1 MYRRRLVFAC
11 LATISLVV
19 TFGFLAPAAS
29 ARSTEATPIVE
40 PGLNAQPAPEFQIAA
55 DPLTLTQ
62 TLISPGEADIVE
74 GSLLDI
80 ELKIETGDMSLDNVV
95 ATSSPAPQFCFF
107 PGMFVGTNSMMTCRV
122 SYVVTAADVANGGLT
137 NEFTITW
144 DGIFGTVSQTS
155 SLVLSFGGPAPV
167 TTLAL
172 SSECLPVKIENGY
185 YVVPFAVTFTGT
197 APAPGYLVSQSQAS
211 VAPWPD
217 QFAVNF
223 PPFDAQNLPW
233 TGTYEARYLIQPAA
247 PFLTMNFTG
256 YIIDTTNAT
265 PPVTDTIPISCA
277 ITAVDP
283 TPTPTNTPEPT
294 ATNTPTPTPTN
305 TPEPTATNTPTPTP
319 TNTPTPTATSTP
331 EPTATQTPTPTA
343 TNTPEPTATNT
354 PEPTATNTP
363 EPTATNTPEPTA
375 TSTLEPTATNTPEPT
390 ATGTATEVPTT
401 PIPTLTPTISPT
413 QAPESGA
420 VQVTVR
426 TDDGGDIPAGAQ
438 VCLDGACQPIGGAMA
453 NVAAFQAAAPERS
466 VVFDGLVPGVYSVNV
481 TDVSPYEEYAGVVTV
496 EPGVTTSLDVVLS
509 RAQAPTQTP
518 DPATPTATTPPGT
531 VAPTPSGGATGVT
544 DLPSTG
550 AGGQTGQN
558 ALALALA
565 AVTLGLVAWALAW
578 RRSTR

>member
-1 MYRRRLVFAC
+1 MYRRRLMFAC

-62 TLISPGEADIVE
+62 TLISPAEADIVE

-80 ELKIETGDMSLDNVV
+80 ELIIETGDMSLENVV
-95 ATSSPAPQFCFF
+95 ATSSPAPQSCFF
-107 PGMFVGTNSMMTCRV
+107 PGMSVGTNSMMTCRV

-217 QFAVNF
+217 QFAVSF

-233 TGTYEARYLIQPAA
+233 TGTYEARYLTQPAA

-277 ITAVDP
+277 ITAVD
-283 TPTPTNTPEPT
+283 
-294 ATNTPTPTPTN
+294 
-305 TPEPTATNTPTPTP
+305 PTPTP

-375 TSTLEPTATNTPEPT
+375 TSTVEPTATNTPEPT

-426 TDDGGDIPAGAQ
+426 TDDGGDIPGGAQ
-438 VCLDGACQPIGGAMA
+438 VCLDGACQPIGGAIA
-453 NVAAFQAAAPERS
+453 SVAAFQAAAPERS

-531 VAPTPSGGATGVT
+531 VAPTPSAGATGVT
-544 DLPSTG
+544 GLPSTG

-565 AVTLGLVAWALAW
+565 AVTLGLVTWALAW